1 VESKESE
8 GYNRAVHI
16 AYRNRMIT
24 SANFAKLGVEI
35 FLAACLTVGAQ
46 CIVAQNNSSAA
57 QQQPGQITGHVYRA
71 DNNEPVPRAIVSMNQ
86 MGGRGVTVTSSP
98 QTTRTDAT
106 GAYTFTTVPPGNYI
120 LVAQH
125 SGFINGFFSRAVN
138 SNTPEAMTVQAGET
152 VGKIDIRLLAAAVI
166 SGTVLDEDN
175 QPLEGAQVSAIRMRY
190 QKGGQ
195 QTEQPLKSVAADDQ
209 GNFRLYGLPEGNYF
223 VRVENR
229 NVNSPAGDATF
240 QSAYYPGTSTIEN
253 AQRLKATA
261 GAETSG
267 VRFSVSTQSTF
278 TISGTVIDTTDS
290 TGPRRYVVSAMHL
303 AGGGTEQFN
312 VSNQSTA
319 DSSYSIRGVPSGD
332 YLLTARSMQPSTAL
346 QIAGPNGTVQITQR
360 INSGTAMVRVSEA
373 DARVNI
379 PITGMAEVNGKI
391 AIENSNGQSVSG
403 IRITLQSQS
412 FAAGLGNATSN
423 AGTDQNGAFKIQN
436 VQTGSYLFSV
446 AGRNDMYLK
455 QAACSGRDYT
465 YQPLTIDSGLT
476 IADCTLTMATDT
488 AVMTGQV
495 LDSNKPV
502 PDMVVIAVPQSL
514 ALRRI
519 ARYTLT
525 ANTDANGAFKISG
538 MIPGDYLV
546 FAVPKDDEQ
555 SYFQIDFA
563 DRNQRDAE
571 RVSINSG
578 DTKTVTLKPAT
589 SQ

>member
-1 VESKESE
+1 MDSRQSE

-24 SANFAKLGVEI
+24 SANFAKLRAGI
-35 FLAACLTVGAQ
+35 FLAACTAICAYPCSAQ
-46 CIVAQNNSSAA
+46 TNSPAT

-71 DNNEPVPRAIVSMNQ
+71 DNNEPVPRASVSLNP
-86 MGGRGVTVTSSP
+86 MGGRGVTVTASP
-98 QTTRTDAT
+98 QTTRTDGT
-106 GAYTFTTVPPGNYI
+106 GAYTFTTVTPGNYF

-125 SGFINGFFSRAVN
+125 SGFINGFFMRTMNGTS
-138 SNTPEAMTVQAGET
+138 PETITVQPGET
-152 VGKIDIRLLAAAVI
+152 VSKLDIRVLAAAVI

-195 QTEQPLKSVAADDQ
+195 QTEQPVKTAIADDL

-223 VRVENR
+223 VRVDNR
-229 NVNSPAGDATF
+229 NVNGMNAESSF
-240 QSAYYPGTSTIEN
+240 RSAYYPGTPNIES
-253 AQRLKATA
+253 AQRLKATG

-267 VRFSVSTQSTF
+267 VRFAVGAQNTF
-278 TISGTVIDTTDS
+278 TVSGNVIDTTDS
-290 TGPRRYVVSAMHL
+290 SSPKRYLINATRVSDSEGFGISSQA
-303 AGGGTEQFN
+303 TN
-312 VSNQSTA
+312 
-319 DSSYSIRGVPSGD
+319 DSSFSIRGVPSGD
-332 YLLTARSMQPSTAL
+332 YMLSARSLTPGPMVQT
-346 QIAGPNGTVQITQR
+346 AGPNGSVQMTQR
-360 INSGTAMVRVSEA
+360 MNTGTAMVHVSEGDVHA
-373 DARVNI
+373 NI
-379 PITGMAEVNGKI
+379 QISANAEVNGKI
-391 AIENSNGQSVSG
+391 IIENSTGQSISG
-403 IRITLQSQS
+403 IRVTLQSQNMTG
-412 FAAGLGNATSN
+412 AGGSNAT
-423 AGTDQNGAFKIQN
+423 TDQNGAFKIQN
-436 VQTGSYLFSV
+436 VMTGSYVFSI

-465 YQPLTIDSGLT
+465 YQPLTIDSGIT
-476 IADCTLTMATDT
+476 VADCALTLAADT

-519 ARYTLT
+519 ARYTVT
-525 ANTDANGAFKISG
+525 ANTDANGAFKLSG

-578 DTKTVTLKPAT
+578 DTKTVALKPAT
-589 SQ
+589 AQ